1 MNKVIR
7 LACTNNNY
15 FMLLRLSCCLNKVK
29 IRFYGTVFVR
39 LKEILTT
46 CCCLNKV
53 RIRFYETAFVRLK
66 EILTTLFIPYF
77 INKTTLV
84 AGNYINIP
92 KTLLPYFQNR
102 IL

>member
-15 FMLLRLSCCLNKVK
+15 FMLLRLSCCLNKVR
-29 IRFYGTVFVR
+29 IRFYKTAFVR
-39 LKEILTT
+39 FKEILTT
-46 CCCLNKV
+46 CCLNKV
-53 RIRFYETAFVRLK
+53 RIRFYETEFVRLK

-84 AGNYINIP
+84 EGNYISTSQ
-92 KTLLPYFQNR
+92 TLFPYFQNR
-102 IL
+102 

>member
-7 LACTNNNY
+7 LACTKNNY
-15 FMLLRLSCCLNKVK
+15 FMLLRLSCCLNKVR
-29 IRFYGTVFVR
+29 IRFYGTV
-39 LKEILTT
+39 
-46 CCCLNKV
+46 
-53 RIRFYETAFVRLK
+53 FVRLK

-84 AGNYINIP
+84 AGNSIHIP

-102 IL
+102 